1 MLTRLKRAGARA
13 EAVLACWYILTL
25 PGRLVKVRGRGR
37 RGGVLADGQGE
48 GESRGGTEN
57 AKVK

>member
-1 MLTRLKRAGARA
+1 MLVHFNPPRALGQGSGAG
-13 EAVLACWYILTL
+13 EE
-25 PGRLVKVRGRGR
+25 G
-37 RGGVLADGQGE
+37 GGVLADGQGE